1 MKTQGT
7 QSLPLAV
14 LTYQDPRLVEPGS
27 KEPLARIAR
36 TYVGGDAQALKLF
49 HTAILDPSLLPDQ
62 KSNLVEDLN
71 EEGLTNQ
78 KVPTPEDLQL
88 IAKRC
93 QLT

>member
-27 KEPLARIAR
+27 KEPLAR
-36 TYVGGDAQALKLF
+36 TYVGGDAQALELF

-62 KSNLVEDLN
+62 KSNLVVDLN

-88 IAKRC
+88 IAKRYE
-93 QLT
+93 LT